1 MSGEK
6 KLRGLGRGLSS
17 LLGDVATAVDDSL
30 EAAGPT
36 SAVRQIPIAS
46 LVPGKFQPRQLFDE
60 EALEMLA
67 DSIREKGVLQ
77 PLLVRAHPEM
87 PGRYEII
94 AGERRWRAAQQAQ
107 IHQVPVLVKEFND
120 QQAAEIALIENL
132 QRQDLSALE
141 EAEGYRRLQEE
152 FAHTQEELSRAI
164 GKSRSHIANTMRL
177 LNLPDP
183 VKDMVTRGTLSAGHA
198 RALLSV
204 DNPAGIARRIVE
216 RGLSVRQTETLV
228 QQILKRN
235 ADPSARPAARARK
248 ESAKDADTLALERE
262 ISAVL
267 GLVVQI
273 DHDGEK
279 GGTLSLQYTSLEQL
293 DALLSRL
300 RSEPHDENQGE
311 DPL

>member
-30 EAAGPT
+30 EAAGST
-36 SAVRQIPIAS
+36 STVRQIPIAS
-46 LVPGKFQPRQLFDE
+46 LLPGKFQPRQVFDE

-87 PGRYEII
+87 AGRYEII

-107 IHQVPVLVKEFND
+107 VHQVPVLIRELND

-152 FAHTQEELSRAI
+152 FSHTQEELSRAI

-177 LNLPDP
+177 LNLPDT
-183 VKDMVTRGTLSAGHA
+183 VKGMLNTGALSAGHA

-204 DNPAGIARRIVE
+204 DNAVEIARKIAE
-216 RGLSVRQTETLV
+216 RGLNVRQTEALV

-235 ADPSARPAARARK
+235 EDPSAKPLSRVRK
-248 ESAKDADTLALERE
+248 EIAKDADTLSLERE
-262 ISAVL
+262 MSAIL
-267 GLVVQI
+267 GLIVSI
-273 DHDGEK
+273 DHNGEK
-279 GGTLSLQYTSLEQL
+279 GGSISLQYTSLEQL
-293 DALLSRL
+293 DVLISRL
-300 RSEPHDENQGE
+300 RYQRND
-311 DPL
+311 